1 MKDDRQKNQR
11 LRRQNEQLV
20 RQVRR
25 LTALNE
31 IGTAVSGTHD
41 FDAILNVAQ
50 EKLQPILPF
59 DRFSVTVVD
68 EEAQVATTYN
78 VLSQEETKIP
88 EGYQFSLEETEFGW
102 VERTGEPLILYDL
115 GDPNSQHDPGYDLLA
130 KEGLR
135 SVLSVPLRGS
145 RGLHGSLNIAS
156 QQPNAYCE
164 EDISLLQ
171 QVADH
176 LSTALASARLLEESQ
191 KRERQAET
199 LSQAS
204 QLITRVGGALEEGL
218 QEFFE
223 SLSALGDFDRW
234 WLPLLDESGLALRGV
249 AGHWEGVKDEELRRR
264 VVLSEERKN
273 PVVIA
278 FLNQETVVINDP
290 EHDDR
295 LADLPERI
303 RSAMGKYVTEPLI
316 SKGQSIGVVSIGRP
330 ITTQDISSEDVELVR
345 TLASQLALAV
355 ENSRL
360 FEDAR
365 RATHLLAE
373 RVQALDCLNEIGQ
386 KIDEAPPLPEFL
398 EWVADRIPPVMEY
411 PERSIVA
418 ITLDGQVYGDPEAID
433 LPCQV
438 VRGLS
443 VGEER
448 VGRLYVAYAEPTD
461 FRDQESAMLGDIVRR
476 ISSYIENQRL
486 MEEAESRI
494 SQERSLRRIVD
505 RVQGLT
511 DPDAVARAA
520 VKELGSALG
529 RPAFIHVHRPQEPS
543 RLETENGDGQ
553 AGASREGD
561 E

>member
-1 MKDDRQKNQR
+1 MSKNKKDQQQ

-41 FDAILNVAQ
+41 FDTILQVAQ

-59 DRFSVTVVD
+59 DRFSVTVID
-68 EEAQVATTYN
+68 EANQVATTYN
-78 VLSQEETKIP
+78 VLSEKETKVP
-88 EGYQFSLEETEFGW
+88 AGYQFSLEEAEFGH

-115 GDPNSQHDPGYDLLA
+115 EEKQDELDSGYALLV
-130 KEGLR
+130 EDGLR
-135 SVLSVPLRGS
+135 SILSVPLGRS
-145 RGLHGSLNIAS
+145 ATLHGSLNVAS
-156 QQPNAYCE
+156 RQPNAYCE
-164 EDISLLQ
+164 DDIPLLQ

-176 LSTALASARLLEESQ
+176 LAAALESARLLEESQ
-191 KRERQAET
+191 RRERQAET
-199 LSQAS
+199 LYQAS
-204 QLITRVGGALEEGL
+204 QLVTRVGGSLEEGM
-218 QEFFE
+218 QGFFE
-223 SLSALGDFDRW
+223 SLSSLGDFDRW

-249 AGHWEGVKDEELRRR
+249 AGHWEGVPDEELERR
-264 VVLSEERKN
+264 VVLSEERRN

-278 FLNQETVVINDP
+278 FLNQETVIINDP

-295 LADLPERI
+295 LSDLSHQI
-303 RSAMGKYVTEPLI
+303 RRSLGKYVTEPLI
-316 SKGQSIGVVSIGRP
+316 SKGQSIGVVSIGRSLNAE
-330 ITTQDISSEDVELVR
+330 DISEKDVELVR
-345 TLASQLALAV
+345 TLASQLTLAV
-355 ENSRL
+355 QNARL

-365 RATHLLAE
+365 RATDLLAE

-386 KIDEAPPLPEFL
+386 RIDEAPPLPEFL
-398 EWVADRIPPVMEY
+398 EWVTGRIPPVMEY
-411 PERSIVA
+411 PEQSVIA
-418 ITLDGQVYGDPEAID
+418 ITFDGQVYGDPRAID

-438 VRGLS
+438 VRALS
-443 VGEER
+443 MSDRR
-448 VGRLYVAYAEPTD
+448 VGRLYVAYEEPNE

-486 MEEAESRI
+486 LEEAETRVNR
-494 SQERSLRRIVD
+494 ERSLRQIVD

-520 VKELGSALG
+520 VKELGFALG
-529 RPAFIHVHRPQEPS
+529 RPAFIQVHRLQAPPGAEPGD
-543 RLETENGDGQ
+543 GDGQ
-553 AGASREGD
+553 TGATREGG